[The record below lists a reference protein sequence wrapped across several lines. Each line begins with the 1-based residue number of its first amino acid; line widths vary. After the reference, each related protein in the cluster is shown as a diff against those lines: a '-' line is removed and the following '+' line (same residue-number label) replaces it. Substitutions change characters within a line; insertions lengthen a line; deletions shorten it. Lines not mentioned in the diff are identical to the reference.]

1 MTDNQSNLSY
11 QDILDKYAESIN
23 PSTDS
28 KIPEE
33 KIKPEPELEP
43 INPPETIL
51 TPEEEEVVKSQPQ
64 PEIQP
69 QPEPQPEPQSEPQP
83 EIQTQP
89 EAPPQIEAPPSPQ
102 AINSPPVAEA
112 IISPPPQIELPPES
126 SEISPKKPNHFFKY
140 LFFFSL
146 IIFIVVLVLVVI
158 SFLNSQKPVSNSRDI
173 PQNNFSPTS
182 LPTDFCE
189 LNNQQYLIG
198 ATFTADDGCN
208 TCTCGEDL
216 TVTCTTNTC
225 DLTPTTPATVSGTP
239 TKSATTSAIPTDW
252 KTYSNQIYNVSFKY
266 PNSFSV
272 SDELPKTKTQGGPK
286 TALEL
291 TDTKNNYLISI
302 IIDPAGFGPIF
313 ADKQITL
320 DYSTSKGLFSSKI
333 TPVSKVDE
341 ENLLPD
347 KKVLWYQFDSDS
359 FSNIT
364 IITNAEKTDTKLETL
379 TNQILSTFK
388 FL

>member
-43 INPPETIL
+43 LNPPETIL

-64 PEIQP
+64 LEPQPEIQP
-69 QPEPQPEPQSEPQP
+69 QPEP
-83 EIQTQP
+83 
-89 EAPPQIEAPPSPQ
+89 PPQIEAPPSPQ
-102 AINSPPVAEA
+102 AINPPPVAEA
-112 IISPPPQIELPPES
+112 IISPSPLVSPES
-126 SEISPKKPNHFFKY
+126 SNEGGSDLISPPKKPNHFFKY

-158 SFLNSQKPVSNSRDI
+158 SFLNSQKPVSSSRDI
-173 PQNNFSPTS
+173 PQNNLSPTS

-189 LNNQQYLIG
+189 LNDQKYLIG

-225 DLTPTTPATVSGTP
+225 DLTPTTPATSSPSAKPSTSTLKSQVEDWNTY
-239 TKSATTSAIPTDW
+239 TKSSENLSWDKCEGEPTISVSLKDTVSKNPIYTKTIDGVYLAYSLKSNFTAEDIDKFVMCQAGGEYPIKIIEDKILWVHACSTGIAPDNPKCDDTLSAI
-252 KTYSNQIYNVSFKY
+252 
-266 PNSFSV
+266 
-272 SDELPKTKTQGGPK
+272 
-286 TALEL
+286 
-291 TDTKNNYLISI
+291 
-302 IIDPAGFGPIF
+302 
-313 ADKQITL
+313 
-320 DYSTSKGLFSSKI
+320 
-333 TPVSKVDE
+333 
-341 ENLLPD
+341 
-347 KKVLWYQFDSDS
+347 KKLYGYV
-359 FSNIT
+359 
-364 IITNAEKTDTKLETL
+364 K
-379 TNQILSTFK
+379 
-388 FL
+388 

>member
-1 MTDNQSNLSY
+1 MTDNQPNPSY

-23 PSTDS
+23 S
-28 KIPEE
+28 KEDHQIPEE

-43 INPPETIL
+43 INPPESIL
-51 TPEEEEVVKSQPQ
+51 TPEEEEVIKSQP
-64 PEIQP
+64 PVEAEETP
-69 QPEPQPEPQSEPQP
+69 LNP
-83 EIQTQP
+83 P
-89 EAPPQIEAPPSPQ
+89 EAVLNPPQIEAPPTPE

-189 LNNQQYLIG
+189 LNNQQYLVG

-225 DLTPTTPATVSGTP
+225 DLTPTTSATTSGAP
-239 TKSATTSAIPTDW
+239 TKSATSSAISELKIISSIPVLNEGTIDYKDTIKAQEPLSKLSVTFNNSMDLTSFNSNTFYLLQGIDDKVSGKFSTDSTT
-252 KTYSNQIYNVSFKY
+252 KSVIFTFDKPISKSQLSQTLRLTVVIDGIKDQKGNIFSKSSYN
-266 PNSFSV
+266 
-272 SDELPKTKTQGGPK
+272 
-286 TALEL
+286 
-291 TDTKNNYLISI
+291 
-302 IIDPAGFGPIF
+302 ID
-313 ADKQITL
+313 L
-320 DYSTSKGLFSSKI
+320 
-333 TPVSKVDE
+333 
-341 ENLLPD
+341 
-347 KKVLWYQFDSDS
+347 
-359 FSNIT
+359 
-364 IITNAEKTDTKLETL
+364 
-379 TNQILSTFK
+379 
-388 FL
+388 